1 MNQLVK
7 MILISLTC
15 GFLLM
20 PAALGAVIRL
30 EAGAA
35 RWRTETERP
44 LIVAQTAGSEGGTI
58 GKNDKSV
65 SGTETER
72 KSRSIRHD
80 SIRHEEARPHR
91 KARTQGFARHAGSS
105 ERPPVQRSHCLSGT
119 FAGYSGHLCY

>member
-35 RWRTETERP
+35 GLRSGTGRP
-44 LIVAQTAGSEGGTI
+44 VIVAQTAGSQGGTI

-72 KSRSIRHD
+72 KTRSIHHD
-80 SIRHEEARPHR
+80 STRHEEARPR
-91 KARTQGFARHAGSS
+91 GKARTQGFARHAGSS
-105 ERPPVQRSHCLSGT
+105 ERPPVQRSHCLSGS
-119 FAGYSGHLCY
+119 FAGYIGHLCY

>member
-1 MNQLVK
+1 MNQLAK

-20 PAALGAVIRL
+20 PAALGAVIGL

-35 RWRTETERP
+35 RSRTGTERP
-44 LIVAQTAGSEGGTI
+44 LIVAQTAGGEGGTI

-65 SGTETER
+65 SGRETER
-72 KSRSIRHD
+72 KSRSIRRD
-80 SIRHEEARPHR
+80 SNRHEESRPPR

-105 ERPPVQRSHCLSGT
+105 ERPPMQRSHCVSGS